1 MHAKKLNFTSAV
13 LRDGRWQLT
22 ADPIERAEIFGQ
34 LQGVV
39 SAKSLVADAP
49 SIEAAIAMLEMLEL
63 RYAAQYDGRLDDLE
77 PPPDNR
83 AIAAEVDL
91 LRPPGPATR
100 LQGRAPSTQTLRHR
114 SVQPCALSRV
124 QR

>member
-1 MHAKKLNFTSAV
+1 MHTKKPDFTSTV

-39 SAKSLVADAP
+39 SSKSLVADAP
-49 SIEAAIAMLEMLEL
+49 SIEAAIVMLEMLEL

-77 PPPDNR
+77 PPPNHGR
-83 AIAAEVDL
+83 FL
-91 LRPPGPATR
+91 LQLTY
-100 LQGRAPSTQTLRHR
+100 
-114 SVQPCALSRV
+114 
-124 QR
+124 

>member
-1 MHAKKLNFTSAV
+1 MHAKNFNFTSAV
-13 LRDGRWQLT
+13 LRDGHWQLT

-49 SIEAAIAMLEMLEL
+49 SIEAATALLEMLEL

-77 PPPDNR
+77 PPSDNQPMR
-83 AIAAEVDL
+83 
-91 LRPPGPATR
+91 LRLTY
-100 LQGRAPSTQTLRHR
+100 
-114 SVQPCALSRV
+114 
-124 QR
+124 

>member
-1 MHAKKLNFTSAV
+1 MHAKKLNIFSAIP
-13 LRDGRWQLT
+13 RDGRWQLT
-22 ADPIERAEIFGQ
+22 TDPIERAEIFGQ

-77 PPPDNR
+77 PPSDNQPMR
-83 AIAAEVDL
+83 
-91 LRPPGPATR
+91 LRLTY
-100 LQGRAPSTQTLRHR
+100 
-114 SVQPCALSRV
+114 
-124 QR
+124 